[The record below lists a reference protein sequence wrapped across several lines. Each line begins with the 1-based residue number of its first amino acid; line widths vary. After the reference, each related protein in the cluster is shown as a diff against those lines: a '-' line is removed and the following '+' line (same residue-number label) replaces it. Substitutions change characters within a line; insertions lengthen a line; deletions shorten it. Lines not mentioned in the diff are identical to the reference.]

1 MVAAQTVVDWP
12 KGIEEVVVLMMQHRD
27 DEVRHN
33 ALGRAKEIGPLAF
46 PRDLSGTPR
55 IAAEIDAAVT
65 RVYPHILRRNRRSR
79 PASTNGP

>member
-1 MVAAQTVVDWP
+1 MVAAQTVPDWP
-12 KGIEEVVVLMMQHRD
+12 KSIEEVVVLMMQHRD

-46 PRDLSGTPR
+46 PRDLSATPN

-65 RVYPHILRRNRRSR
+65 RVDPHVIRRQNRGRRN
-79 PASTNGP
+79 GH